1 MSPARLC
8 ITTTFIPTV
17 QGAPNKK
24 PELEVV
30 SDLPALE
37 PAGLHQ
43 NPDHLLAHPAAV
55 GLDIVLQDLGD
66 HAFFKGLPLPGDQRH
81 LAHLIEPDH
90 QQQKQRQHYQRRR
103 PALQT
108 IRFTGKTSFH
118 EKVNSVSRRQV
129 AAERPEQGW
138 ETGQPSLVRA

>member
-30 SDLPALE
+30 SISRPLSPPVFIKTRTTCSPTRLPS
-37 PAGLHQ
+37 
-43 NPDHLLAHPAAV
+43 

-103 PALQT
+103 PALPNHT
-108 IRFTGKTSFH
+108 LHGKDLIS
-118 EKVNSVSRRQV
+118 
-129 AAERPEQGW
+129 
-138 ETGQPSLVRA
+138 